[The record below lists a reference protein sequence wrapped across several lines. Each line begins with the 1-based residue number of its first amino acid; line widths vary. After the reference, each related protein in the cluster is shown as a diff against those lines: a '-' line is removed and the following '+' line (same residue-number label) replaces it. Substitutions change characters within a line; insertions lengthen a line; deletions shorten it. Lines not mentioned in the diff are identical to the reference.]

1 MTRLWKNQ
9 SFMLSQAEGPR
20 VAGAGQI
27 GIIGADGAPTPD
39 AGVPA

>member
-27 GIIGADGAPTPD
+27 GIIGADGASMPD